1 MAVINAIE
9 DRIIAI
15 PFKVEVKSASGIICD
30 DKQLPQGYAKVI
42 SVGPKVVGVK
52 EGDCIVMP
60 KHGGQAM
67 LHNGIVY
74 QAFAPLEIYGVL
86 DEKEVS
92 TQDPSKIITI

>member
-9 DRIIAI
+9 DRIIGT
-15 PFKVEVKSASGIICD
+15 PMKVDVVSSSGIICD
-30 DKQLPQGYAKVI
+30 DKQLPQGYLKVI
-42 SVGPKVVGVK
+42 SVGPKVEGVK
-52 EGDCIVMP
+52 VGDCLMVP

-86 DEKEVS
+86 DEKEFTDKASSIVS
-92 TQDPSKIITI
+92 I

>member
-9 DRIIAI
+9 DRIIGV

-30 DKQLPQGYAKVI
+30 DTQLPQGYVKVI

-52 EGDCIVMP
+52 KDDTIIVP

-86 DEKEVS
+86 DESEFKTDVS
-92 TQDPSKIITI
+92 NIITI

>member
-1 MAVINAIE
+1 MAIINAIE

-30 DKQLPQGYAKVI
+30 DTQLPQGYAKVI

-52 EGDCIVMP
+52 EGDCIITP

-67 LHNGIVY
+67 LHDGVIY
-74 QAFAPLEIYGVL
+74 QAFSPLEIYGVL
-86 DEKEVS
+86 DQDSVT
-92 TQDPSKIITI
+92 TQDPSKIISI

>member
-1 MAVINAIE
+1 MAIINAIE
-9 DRIIAI
+9 DRMIAI

-30 DKQLPQGYAKVI
+30 DTQLPQGYAKVI

-52 EGDCIVMP
+52 VGDCIVTP

-67 LHNGIVY
+67 LHDGVVY

-86 DEKEVS
+86 DEAEISEKES
-92 TQDPSKIITI
+92 